1 MINIMSMKLPPDIKD
16 TLGLG
21 NYLKTK
27 RLECGIN
34 QIEFAKKVNLSQ
46 TGLSLI
52 ESGKNDPKFTTLIRI
67 VNTLDTLSI
76 TPIREI
82 DFNSWKNS
90 MDDRKQVV
98 GKYRSD
104 RADRIKRKP
113 RDPNKVEIF
122 SILAKQAWN
131 ENIRQIG
138 PREFEF
144 KRDIFE
150 D

>member
-1 MINIMSMKLPPDIKD
+1 MKLPPDIRD
-16 TLGLG
+16 LLGLG
-21 NYLKTK
+21 NYLKRK

-76 TPIREI
+76 TPAREI
-82 DFNSWKNS
+82 DFNSWKTS
-90 MDDRKQVV
+90 MANRRQVV
-98 GKYRSD
+98 RKYRSD
-104 RADRIKRKP
+104 RADRIKRKT

-131 ENIRQIG
+131 ENILQIG
-138 PREFEF
+138 PREFKL

-150 D
+150 N

>member
-1 MINIMSMKLPPDIKD
+1 MKLPPDIRD
-16 TLGLG
+16 LLGLG

-76 TPIREI
+76 TPAREI
-82 DFNSWKNS
+82 DFNSWKTS
-90 MDDRKQVV
+90 MGNRRQVV
-98 GKYRSD
+98 RKYRSD
-104 RADRIKRKP
+104 RADRIKRKT
-113 RDPNKVEIF
+113 RDPNKVEVF

-131 ENIRQIG
+131 ENILQIG
-138 PREFEF
+138 PREFKL

-150 D
+150 N

>member
-1 MINIMSMKLPPDIKD
+1 MKLPPDIRD
-16 TLGLG
+16 PLGLG

-27 RLECGIN
+27 RLECGIS
-34 QIEFAKKVNLSQ
+34 QLEFAKKVNLSQ

-52 ESGKNDPKFTTLIRI
+52 ETGKNDPKFTTLFRI

-76 TPIREI
+76 TPAREI

-90 MDDRKQVV
+90 MVNRKQVV
-98 GKYRSD
+98 RKYRSD

-113 RDPNKVEIF
+113 RDPNKFEIF

-144 KRDIFE
+144 KRDTFE
-150 D
+150 K